1 MTSTPKTGSRAQVMH
16 GTRNETTGGLSKSDL
31 KRNKSG
37 QIVSK
42 TKSVFAKKNESPL
55 LKLWR
60 LSVQSVYKKPK
71 YAGKFIAIKKGTPFY
86 KDVKADYKLRVEK
99 AGLKTSKKPSKN

>member
-1 MTSTPKTGSRAQVMH
+1 MATGTKATKTVGSRAQVMH
-16 GTRNETTGGLSKSDL
+16 GTRKSTSGGLSKSDL
-31 KRNKSG
+31 SRNKSG

-60 LSVQSVYKKPK
+60 LSVQSTYKKPK

-86 KDVKADYKLRVEK
+86 RDVKEEYKLRVER
-99 AGLKTSKKPSKN
+99 AGL